1 MSSTRNLKLKQ
12 RVENIRDKTQIKLV
26 NFDLNDIK
34 VHFNEN
40 LNSLKKHF
48 LLADDLVL
56 NERTDEAKDIWRTQI
71 VFLESALDFYL
82 HEITKYGMNKIF
94 NNEWKVTDK
103 FKNYTLKL
111 SDVIDA
117 ISNPEDVTWFG
128 EHVNA
133 TIVNETFM
141 DYESIKDQLNLIGI
155 NVSKVA
161 DKAFHDRGCTEK
173 TNQQLKRH
181 LNRIFKRRNHIVH
194 QSDRNHLTG
203 EINDI
208 TKEYVADEIA
218 NIEKIISSIHY
229 FLENY
234 GSEAN

>member
-1 MSSTRNLKLKQ
+1 
-12 RVENIRDKTQIKLV
+12 
-26 NFDLNDIK
+26 
-34 VHFNEN
+34 
-40 LNSLKKHF
+40 
-48 LLADDLVL
+48 
-56 NERTDEAKDIWRTQI
+56 
-71 VFLESALDFYL
+71 
-82 HEITKYGMNKIF
+82 MNKIF